1 MAWNLMKIKHTR
13 SSTYQ
18 APAATILL
26 ANGFVRGEVEHH
38 RMVLGFISVDIV
50 IPQRVCFTRTK
61 FR

>member
-26 ANGFVRGEVEHH
+26 ANGFVRGEIERHGV
-38 RMVLGFISVDIV
+38 VLGFISHSSASMPIFVSLGV
-50 IPQRVCFTRTK
+50 
-61 FR
+61 